1 MDNPSR
7 ILTTTGAFAVLCMFD
22 HAYGYRNV
30 SFALLN
36 TGAWPI
42 FGERHAKEVLDLFRR
57 SQAESLVKAD
67 RAFEGRRRVEGNSLA
82 ISFAEMR
89 FRPHQQLCRNPAALL
104 SGNNGHSPDVAFCR
118 VDDSASDRSD
128 DFTGFLV
135 CYKYGH
141 PLKAIRNRV
150 PREDRV
156 GERTGRVAVAIFLE
170 CSG

>member
-1 MDNPSR
+1 MPYLDNGHPQTETPRAGRSEGRDARGSR
-7 ILTTTGAFAVLCMFD
+7 SQALNRFD
-22 HAYGYRNV
+22 VFH
-30 SFALLN
+30 
-36 TGAWPI
+36 
-42 FGERHAKEVLDLFRR
+42 ERHAKEVLDLFRR

-128 DFTGFLV
+128 DFSGFLV

-150 PREDRV
+150 PA
-156 GERTGRVAVAIFLE
+156 RTVSANAPDV
-170 CSG
+170 